1 MEAKDPVP
9 DLLDDEHLEL
19 DDATKEMLEAIPQS
33 QLRRLIKPYKSE
45 LTEKQIE
52 RNNKLVA
59 LNKAKWEKLRADK
72 LKHEQA
78 QLALLSQQIKMKPK
92 RLYVRKPQIYQESDT
107 EDEQDYNEFF
117 EFQKWKE
124 TKKTIAKKEAK
135 PKPPPKE
142 ESDDDGYIQKT
153 KPKIEKATE
162 LIQTVNKLDN
172 AIKSLNMGNNPY
184 LEAMNRR
191 R

>member
-1 MEAKDPVP
+1 MENDPTP
-9 DLLDDEHLEL
+9 DLQDGDALEL
-19 DDATKEMLEAIPQS
+19 DDATKAMLEAIPQS
-33 QLRRLIKPYKSE
+33 QLRKLIKPYKSE

-59 LNKAKWEKLRADK
+59 LNKAKWEKLREDK
-72 LKHEQA
+72 QKHEERQM
-78 QLALLSQQIKMKPK
+78 ALLSQQIKMKPK
-92 RLYVRKPQIYQESDT
+92 RLYVRKPQIYDASDSD
-107 EDEQDYNEFF
+107 DEQDYSEFF
-117 EFQKWKE
+117 EFKKWKE
-124 TKKTIAKKEAK
+124 TKKTAAKKEPK
-135 PKPPPKE
+135 PKPPAKSD
-142 ESDDDGYIQKT
+142 SDDDGYIQKT

-172 AIKSLNMGNNPY
+172 AIKSLNMGSNPY